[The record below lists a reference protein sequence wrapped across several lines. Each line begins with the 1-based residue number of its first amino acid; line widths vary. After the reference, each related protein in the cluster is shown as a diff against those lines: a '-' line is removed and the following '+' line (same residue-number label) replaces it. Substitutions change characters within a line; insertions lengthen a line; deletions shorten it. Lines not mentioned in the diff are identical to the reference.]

1 MELLEA
7 YKRYP
12 NIYEEVRLYEFT
24 GKTKKLVDK
33 PWPSGNPRKV
43 LKEGKVYS
51 IMVAA
56 TTLECAL
63 AYLLEHRPEFQ
74 PNHGHCCGVLYLH
87 HRYPFGQQIPDRRS
101 SSS

>member
-7 YKRYP
+7 YKHYP
-12 NIYEEVRLYEFT
+12 YIYEEVRIYEFT
-24 GKTKKLVDK
+24 GKTKKLIDSCS
-33 PWPSGNPRKV
+33 PAGRPRKT

-56 TTLECAL
+56 FSLESAL
-63 AYLLEHRPEFQ
+63 MYLKDHRPEFA

-87 HRYPFGQQIPDRRS
+87 HRYPFGQEIPGRRV
-101 SSS
+101 